1 MKRLGELQVA
11 EGVVEA
17 AADVLPVQVL
27 QTLSAQPIDDFK
39 DGDDLG
45 ASALG
50 NTDGI
55 FDMIAVPM
63 ADDDKIR
70 LYFHRGCAGG
80 GVGGEE
86 RVHDDFITVGFDSVG
101 AVPKPGV
108 GE

>member
-1 MKRLGELQVA
+1 MKRLSELQVA
-11 EGVVEA
+11 KGMVEA
-17 AADVLPVQVL
+17 AADVLPVQVFQSL
-27 QTLSAQPIDDFK
+27 PAQPIDDFK
-39 DGDDLG
+39 DGYNLG

-50 NTDGI
+50 NADGV
-55 FDMIAVPM
+55 FDMVAMPM

-70 LYFHRGCAGG
+70 LYLRRGCAGG

-86 RVHDDFITVGFDSVG
+86 RVHDDFITIGFDSVG